1 MESFDW
7 SSWLPLLMPLA
18 AFLYA
23 SVGHGGAS
31 TYLTILVL
39 AGFSVAEVRPSALV
53 LNILVASVAWFSY
66 QKVTTIPWKLFGW
79 LVLFSIPAAYAGA
92 VLPLDVNLARKVLGF
107 LLLFPILRLLGI
119 IPSEP
124 FNIQR
129 PFSPLLAALLGGII
143 GLISGWIGIGGGI
156 LLSPVLLLLGW
167 ADLKSTAAISA
178 LFIVVN
184 SVAGL
189 LAQPFDVY
197 TWPSI
202 FQLVLPLTVAG
213 GIAGAWLGSKKL
225 TLPSLRILLAIV
237 LSLAALKFCLS

>member
-1 MESFDW
+1 
-7 SSWLPLLMPLA
+7 
-18 AFLYA
+18 
-23 SVGHGGAS
+23 
-31 TYLTILVL
+31 
-39 AGFSVAEVRPSALV
+39 
-53 LNILVASVAWFSY
+53 
-66 QKVTTIPWKLFGW
+66 
-79 LVLFSIPAAYAGA
+79 
-92 VLPLDVNLARKVLGF
+92 
-107 LLLFPILRLLGI
+107 
-119 IPSEP
+119 
-124 FNIQR
+124 
-129 PFSPLLAALLGGII
+129 LAALLGGII